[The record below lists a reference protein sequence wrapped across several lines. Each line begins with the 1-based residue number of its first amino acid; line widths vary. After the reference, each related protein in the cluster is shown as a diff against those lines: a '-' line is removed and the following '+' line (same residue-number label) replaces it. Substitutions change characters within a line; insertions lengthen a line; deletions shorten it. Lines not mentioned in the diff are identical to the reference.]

1 MVSIW
6 RRESHLGS
14 KIMAQSCPVRKNV
27 KNIRRCQIASS
38 KTSGTFKTPEF
49 WCKDTGN
56 SCARHLISAIRGSV
70 HCTCTC
76 SEEIFVPIGISRFV
90 AINAMKHVHCDTIVK
105 LKSQEHMSFLAW
117 PPRPRGPPWSPV
129 PTLSH
134 WCNKERTYH
143 RSQNGWIFGKLS
155 TSCWPAKETGWLAF
169 SSES

>member
-76 SEEIFVPIGISRFV
+76 SEEIFVAIGISCFV
-90 AINAMKHVHCDTIVK
+90 AITFNAMKHVHCALWHNCEIKIARTHVFPSLTSQTQRASLVSSPNSITLVQYRENVPPQSKRMNFRKTFHK
-105 LKSQEHMSFLAW
+105 LL
-117 PPRPRGPPWSPV
+117 
-129 PTLSH
+129 
-134 WCNKERTYH
+134 
-143 RSQNGWIFGKLS
+143 
-155 TSCWPAKETGWLAF
+155 TS
-169 SSES
+169 